1 MRGPVPLQLRAG
13 GLGHLELLAPGR
25 RHLVVF
31 SLSLAPGRAE
41 LGVVRAALPRPGRG
55 QTVPLAARHVAA
67 VARAGEAERRGGA
80 RLHGARLG
88 PVEAEPLVE
97 QVAGVRPAVG
107 RAEDGRGRHG
117 AGRQLRVRHGRG
129 DAAAGLGRG
138 GAGPEG
144 LHQAVAVPLDGAGV
158 GGRGPGPGARP
169 RTVTARPVDS
179 IHPAVGKSLNLKTEL
194 MSVRPLL
201 GWAGLGC
208 SGGTFTGL
216 TAADCSVAK
225 TSLTYFPELGPVF
238 ASALIE
244 FCLIA
249 ECKLVIRSHL
259 TSLSTPADTAIYT
272 PGAPLR
278 CGGRSLCGPG
288 GGRRPLCT

>member
-67 VARAGEAERRGGA
+67 VARAGEAEGRGGA
-80 RLHGARLG
+80 RLHRARLG

-107 RAEDGRGRHG
+107 RAEDGGGRHG

-158 GGRGPGPGARP
+158 GGRGPGPGAGPRP
-169 RTVTARPVDS
+169 VPARPVDS

-194 MSVRPLL
+194 MSVRALLGWTGL
-201 GWAGLGC
+201 GWAGGARLQRGNFHRPHC
-208 SGGTFTGL
+208 CGL
-216 TAADCSVAK
+216 QRRKNRPDI
-225 TSLTYFPELGPVF
+225 FPRTW
-238 ASALIE
+238 AS
-244 FCLIA
+244 FC
-249 ECKLVIRSHL
+249 VS
-259 TSLSTPADTAIYT
+259 PN
-272 PGAPLR
+272 
-278 CGGRSLCGPG
+278 
-288 GGRRPLCT
+288 